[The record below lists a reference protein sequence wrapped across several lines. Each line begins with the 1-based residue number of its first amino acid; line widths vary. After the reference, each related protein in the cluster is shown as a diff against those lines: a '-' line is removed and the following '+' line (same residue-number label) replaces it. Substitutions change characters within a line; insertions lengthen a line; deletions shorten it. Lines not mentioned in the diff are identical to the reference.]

1 MQINSSASS
10 VTFEVAILKF
20 LCCPLTWVASTESQL
35 NALTTSI
42 DKFLGL
48 FPVSWVTE
56 KIKNLARLRADD
68 LNLSV
73 FSSPVLSLLALSNGL
88 VKKAKYSYE
97 SFSLSNNDLL
107 RELTVILAFFDQLLT
122 KITNT
127 WQINK
132 NNKSYANFLICKHLL
147 LLD

>member
-20 LCCPLTWVASTESQL
+20 LCCPLTWVASTESKL

-68 LNLSV
+68 LNPSV

-127 WQINK
+127 
-132 NNKSYANFLICKHLL
+132 
-147 LLD
+147 

>member
-1 MQINSSASS
+1 M
-10 VTFEVAILKF
+10 
-20 LCCPLTWVASTESQL
+20 

-48 FPVSWVTE
+48 FSVSWVTE
-56 KIKNLARLRADD
+56 KIKNLARLRANS

-73 FSSPVLSLLALSNGL
+73 FSSPVLSFLALSNGL

>member
-68 LNLSV
+68 LNPSV

-107 RELTVILAFFDQLLT
+107 RELTVVLAFFDQLLT

>member
-56 KIKNLARLRADD
+56 KIKNLARLRADN